1 MILLKVTKDPTLL
14 LTFIDVE
21 LQRALNPV
29 PNSLRLTSFMHPDKH
44 QALWHHALWQ
54 RTIWFLG
61 LLVCLFP
68 QEPVQAQSVHPFR
81 TPQAIGLTSQLR
93 AESGFAGSK
102 LQLPLSDWVQTTLVR
117 DQIPVWLDRRIP
129 KDHGLS
135 IEIPKG
141 QSNKEVL
148 ERVADELDAQI
159 AMVDR
164 YIAIVPKGNAPAI
177 EWAYW
182 NLVSEPS
189 DPRLRVT
196 RKDRFEWSDG
206 SDTRSIWKSFLER
219 YRLGPIADSQGLA
232 ATIDRWPAG
241 RLESTNIAA
250 MATLLLSGFDQRIDW
265 PTAQPPS
272 LQPLLEGRP
281 VRFRYTTEI
290 PKVGKVAWQ
299 AWRSRWPQAT
309 VEQVESVATA
319 PPQNPA
325 WDILA
330 PVAAHGELVE
340 PLAPA
345 AKPRTIA
352 SGGQAKR
359 YTGRYRGEILKI
371 LTNLSQQLS
380 LELLANELSTERS
393 RREVDVSFS
402 EVSLEELLT
411 KLGQASGLTI
421 SVEGPAMKVQASDP

>member
-1 MILLKVTKDPTLL
+1 MHPEKH
-14 LTFIDVE
+14 
-21 LQRALNPV
+21 RALC
-29 PNSLRLTSFMHPDKH
+29 H
-44 QALWHHALWQ
+44 
-54 RTIWFLG
+54 RTLWFLG
-61 LLVCLFP
+61 LLVCWFSHGV
-68 QEPVQAQSVHPFR
+68 VQAQSVHPFR

-93 AESGFAGSK
+93 AASGFAGSK
-102 LQLPLSDWVQTTLVR
+102 LQLPLGDWVQTTLVL

-148 ERVADELDAQI
+148 ERVAKDLDAEV

-164 YIAIVPKGNAPAI
+164 YIAIVPKGKAGAI

-189 DPRLRVT
+189 DPRLRVA

-206 SDTRSIWKSFLER
+206 SDARSIWKSFLDQ
-219 YRLGPIADSQGLA
+219 YRLGPIAESQVLA
-232 ATIDRWPAG
+232 ATIDRWPTG

-265 PTAQPPS
+265 PAAQPPS
-272 LQPLLEGRP
+272 LAPLLEGGP
-281 VRFRYTTEI
+281 VRFRYTSEI

-309 VEQVESVATA
+309 VEQVGSVATA
-319 PPQNPA
+319 SSQTAA

-345 AKPRTIA
+345 AKPKPV
-352 SGGQAKR
+352 SPGGQAKR

-371 LTNLSQQLS
+371 LTSLSQQLS
-380 LELLANELSTERS
+380 LELLADELTTELS
-393 RREVDVSFS
+393 RREVDVRFS
-402 EVSLEELLT
+402 EVSLEELLA
-411 KLGQASGLTI
+411 KLGQASGLKLT
-421 SVEGPAMKVQASDP
+421 VEGPAMKVRASDP

>member
-1 MILLKVTKDPTLL
+1 
-14 LTFIDVE
+14 
-21 LQRALNPV
+21 
-29 PNSLRLTSFMHPDKH
+29 MHPDK
-44 QALWHHALWQ
+44 QQTLWQ
-54 RTIWFLG
+54 RTHWQRTLWQRTLWQRTLWFFG
-61 LLVCLFP
+61 LLVCWFP
-68 QEPVQAQSVHPFR
+68 QGLVEAQSVHPFR

-93 AESGFAGSK
+93 AASGFAGSK

-141 QSNKEVL
+141 QSNQEVL
-148 ERVADELDAQI
+148 DRVADELDAEI

-164 YIAIVPKGNAPAI
+164 YIAIVPKGKAPSI

-182 NLVSEPS
+182 HLVSEPS

-196 RKDRFEWSDG
+196 RKDRFEWPDG
-206 SDTRSIWKSFLER
+206 SDTRSIWKSFLDQ
-219 YRLGPIADSQGLA
+219 YRLGPIGDSQGLA

-265 PTAQPPS
+265 PAAQPPS

-281 VRFRYTTEI
+281 VRFRYTSEI

-319 PPQNPA
+319 PSQTAA

-345 AKPRTIA
+345 AKPKPV
-352 SGGQAKR
+352 SPGGQAKR

-371 LTNLSQQLS
+371 LTSLGQQLS
-380 LELLANELSTERS
+380 LELLADELTTELS

-402 EVSLEELLT
+402 EVSLEELLA
-411 KLGQASGLTI
+411 KLGQASGLKIT
-421 SVEGPAMKVQASDP
+421 VEGLAMKVRASDP

>member
-1 MILLKVTKDPTLL
+1 
-14 LTFIDVE
+14 
-21 LQRALNPV
+21 
-29 PNSLRLTSFMHPDKH
+29 MHPGK
-44 QALWHHALWQ
+44 QQTLWQ
-54 RTIWFLG
+54 RTLWQRALWFLG
-61 LLVCLFP
+61 LLVCLFSHGL
-68 QEPVQAQSVHPFR
+68 VQAQSVHPFR

-93 AESGFAGSK
+93 AASGFAGSK

-148 ERVADELDAQI
+148 DRVADELDAEI

-164 YIAIVPKGNAPAI
+164 YIAIVPKGKAPSI

-196 RKDRFEWSDG
+196 RKDRFEWPDG
-206 SDTRSIWKSFLER
+206 SDTRSIWKSFLDQ
-219 YRLGPIADSQGLA
+219 YRLGPIGDSQGLA

-265 PTAQPPS
+265 PAAQPPS

-281 VRFRYTTEI
+281 VRFRYTSEI

-319 PPQNPA
+319 PSQTAA

-345 AKPRTIA
+345 AKPKPV
-352 SGGQAKR
+352 SPGGQAKR

-371 LTNLSQQLS
+371 LTSLGQQLS
-380 LELLANELSTERS
+380 LELLADELTTELS

-411 KLGQASGLTI
+411 KLGQASGLKIT
-421 SVEGPAMKVQASDP
+421 VEGLDMKVRASDP

>member
-1 MILLKVTKDPTLL
+1 
-14 LTFIDVE
+14 
-21 LQRALNPV
+21 
-29 PNSLRLTSFMHPDKH
+29 MHPDK
-44 QALWHHALWQ
+44 QRVLWQ
-54 RTIWFLG
+54 RTLWQRTLWFFG
-61 LLVCLFP
+61 LLVCWFP
-68 QEPVQAQSVHPFR
+68 QGLVEAQSVHPFR

-93 AESGFAGSK
+93 AASGFAGSK

-148 ERVADELDAQI
+148 DRVADELDAEI

-164 YIAIVPKGNAPAI
+164 YIAIVPKGKAPSI

-196 RKDRFEWSDG
+196 RKDRFEWPDG
-206 SDTRSIWKSFLER
+206 SDTRSIWKSFLDQ

-265 PTAQPPS
+265 PAAQPPS

-281 VRFRYTTEI
+281 VRFRYTSEI

-319 PPQNPA
+319 PSQTAA

-345 AKPRTIA
+345 AKPKPV
-352 SGGQAKR
+352 SPGGQAKR

-371 LTNLSQQLS
+371 LTSLGQQLS
-380 LELLANELSTERS
+380 LELLADELTTELS

-402 EVSLEELLT
+402 EVSLEELLA
-411 KLGQASGLTI
+411 KLGQASGLKIT
-421 SVEGPAMKVQASDP
+421 VEGPAMKVRASDP

>member
-1 MILLKVTKDPTLL
+1 MHPEKH
-14 LTFIDVE
+14 
-21 LQRALNPV
+21 RALC
-29 PNSLRLTSFMHPDKH
+29 H
-44 QALWHHALWQ
+44 
-54 RTIWFLG
+54 RTLWFLG
-61 LLVCLFP
+61 LLVCWFSHGV
-68 QEPVQAQSVHPFR
+68 VQAQSVHPFR

-93 AESGFAGSK
+93 AASGFAGSK
-102 LQLPLSDWVQTTLVR
+102 LQLPLGDWVQTTLVL

-148 ERVADELDAQI
+148 ERVAKELDAEV

-164 YIAIVPKGNAPAI
+164 YIAIVPKGKAGAI

-189 DPRLRVT
+189 DPRLRVA

-206 SDTRSIWKSFLER
+206 SDTRSIWKSFLDQ
-219 YRLGPIADSQGLA
+219 YRLGPIGDSQVLA

-265 PTAQPPS
+265 PAAQPPS
-272 LQPLLEGRP
+272 LEPLLEGGP
-281 VRFRYTTEI
+281 VRFRYTSEI

-309 VEQVESVATA
+309 VEQVGSVATA
-319 PPQNPA
+319 SSQTAA

-345 AKPRTIA
+345 AKPKPV
-352 SGGQAKR
+352 SPGGQAKR

-371 LTNLSQQLS
+371 LTSLSQQLS
-380 LELLANELSTERS
+380 LELLADELTTELS

-402 EVSLEELLT
+402 EVSLEELLA
-411 KLGQASGLTI
+411 KLGQASGLKLTI
-421 SVEGPAMKVQASDP
+421 EGPAMKVRASDP

>member
-1 MILLKVTKDPTLL
+1 
-14 LTFIDVE
+14 
-21 LQRALNPV
+21 
-29 PNSLRLTSFMHPDKH
+29 MHPDK
-44 QALWHHALWQ
+44 QRVLWQRTLWQRALWQ
-54 RTIWFLG
+54 RALWFLG
-61 LLVCLFP
+61 LLVCWFSQGLV
-68 QEPVQAQSVHPFR
+68 EAQSVHPFR

-93 AESGFAGSK
+93 AASGFAGSK

-148 ERVADELDAQI
+148 DRVADELDAEI

-164 YIAIVPKGNAPAI
+164 YIAIVPKGKAPSI

-196 RKDRFEWSDG
+196 RKDRFEWPDG
-206 SDTRSIWKSFLER
+206 SDTRSIWTSFLDQ
-219 YRLGPIADSQGLA
+219 YRLGPIADSQMLA

-265 PTAQPPS
+265 PAAQPPS

-281 VRFRYTTEI
+281 VRFRYTSEI

-319 PPQNPA
+319 PSQTAA

-345 AKPRTIA
+345 AKPKPV
-352 SGGQAKR
+352 SPGGQTKR

-371 LTNLSQQLS
+371 LTSLGQQLS
-380 LELLANELSTERS
+380 LELLADELTTELS

-402 EVSLEELLT
+402 EVSLEELLA
-411 KLGQASGLTI
+411 KLGQASGLKIT
-421 SVEGPAMKVQASDP
+421 VEGLAMKVRASDP

>member
-1 MILLKVTKDPTLL
+1 
-14 LTFIDVE
+14 
-21 LQRALNPV
+21 
-29 PNSLRLTSFMHPDKH
+29 MHPGK
-44 QALWHHALWQ
+44 QQTLWQRALWQ
-54 RTIWFLG
+54 RALWFLG
-61 LLVCLFP
+61 LLVCLFSHGL
-68 QEPVQAQSVHPFR
+68 VQAQSVHPFR

-93 AESGFAGSK
+93 AASGFAGSK

-141 QSNKEVL
+141 QSNQEVL
-148 ERVADELDAQI
+148 DRVADELDAEI

-164 YIAIVPKGNAPAI
+164 YIAIVPKGKAPSI

-182 NLVSEPS
+182 HLVSEPS

-196 RKDRFEWSDG
+196 RKDRFEWPDG
-206 SDTRSIWKSFLER
+206 SDTRSIWKSFLDQ
-219 YRLGPIADSQGLA
+219 YRLGPIGDSQGLA

-265 PTAQPPS
+265 PAAQPPS

-281 VRFRYTTEI
+281 VRFRYTSEI

-319 PPQNPA
+319 PSQTAA

-345 AKPRTIA
+345 AKPKPV
-352 SGGQAKR
+352 SPGGQAKR

-371 LTNLSQQLS
+371 LTSLGQQLS
-380 LELLANELSTERS
+380 LELLADELTTELS

-402 EVSLEELLT
+402 EVSLEELLA
-411 KLGQASGLTI
+411 KLGQASGLKIT
-421 SVEGPAMKVQASDP
+421 VEGLAMKVRASDP

>member
-1 MILLKVTKDPTLL
+1 
-14 LTFIDVE
+14 
-21 LQRALNPV
+21 
-29 PNSLRLTSFMHPDKH
+29 MHPDK
-44 QALWHHALWQ
+44 Q
-54 RTIWFLG
+54 RTLWFFG
-61 LLVCLFP
+61 LLVCWFP
-68 QEPVQAQSVHPFR
+68 QGLVEAQSVHPFR

-93 AESGFAGSK
+93 AASGFAGSK

-141 QSNKEVL
+141 QSNQEVL
-148 ERVADELDAQI
+148 DRVADELDAEI

-164 YIAIVPKGNAPAI
+164 YIAIVPKGKAPSI

-196 RKDRFEWSDG
+196 RKDRFEWPDG
-206 SDTRSIWKSFLER
+206 SDTRSIWKSFLDQ
-219 YRLGPIADSQGLA
+219 YRLGPIGDSQGLA

-265 PTAQPPS
+265 PAAQPPS

-281 VRFRYTTEI
+281 VRFRYTSEI

-319 PPQNPA
+319 PSQTAA

-345 AKPRTIA
+345 AKPKPV
-352 SGGQAKR
+352 SPGGQAKR

-371 LTNLSQQLS
+371 LTSLGQQLS
-380 LELLANELSTERS
+380 LELLADELTTELS

-402 EVSLEELLT
+402 EVSLEELLA
-411 KLGQASGLTI
+411 KLGQASGLKIT
-421 SVEGPAMKVQASDP
+421 VEGLAMKVRASDP

>member
-1 MILLKVTKDPTLL
+1 
-14 LTFIDVE
+14 
-21 LQRALNPV
+21 
-29 PNSLRLTSFMHPDKH
+29 MHPDK
-44 QALWHHALWQ
+44 QQVLWPRTLWQ
-54 RTIWFLG
+54 RTLWFLG
-61 LLVCLFP
+61 LLVCLFSHGLV
-68 QEPVQAQSVHPFR
+68 EAQSVHPFR

-93 AESGFAGSK
+93 AASGFAGSK

-148 ERVADELDAQI
+148 DRVADELDAEI

-164 YIAIVPKGNAPAI
+164 YIAIVPKGKAPSI

-182 NLVSEPS
+182 HLVSEPS

-196 RKDRFEWSDG
+196 RKDRFEWPDG
-206 SDTRSIWKSFLER
+206 SDTRSIWKSFLDQ

-265 PTAQPPS
+265 PAAQPPS

-281 VRFRYTTEI
+281 VRFRYTSEI

-319 PPQNPA
+319 PSQTAA

-345 AKPRTIA
+345 AKPKPV
-352 SGGQAKR
+352 SPGGQAKR

-371 LTNLSQQLS
+371 LTSLGQQLS
-380 LELLANELSTERS
+380 LELLADELTTELS

-402 EVSLEELLT
+402 EVSLEELLA
-411 KLGQASGLTI
+411 KLGQASGLKIT
-421 SVEGPAMKVQASDP
+421 VEGLAMKVRASDP

>member
-1 MILLKVTKDPTLL
+1 
-14 LTFIDVE
+14 
-21 LQRALNPV
+21 
-29 PNSLRLTSFMHPDKH
+29 MHPGK
-44 QALWHHALWQ
+44 QQTLWQRALWQ
-54 RTIWFLG
+54 RALWFLG
-61 LLVCLFP
+61 LLVCLFSHGL
-68 QEPVQAQSVHPFR
+68 VQAQSVHPFR

-93 AESGFAGSK
+93 AASGFAGSK

-148 ERVADELDAQI
+148 DRVADELDAEI

-164 YIAIVPKGNAPAI
+164 YIAIVPKGKAPSI

-196 RKDRFEWSDG
+196 RKDRFEWPDG
-206 SDTRSIWKSFLER
+206 SDTRSIWKSFLDQ
-219 YRLGPIADSQGLA
+219 YRLGPIGDSQGLA

-250 MATLLLSGFDQRIDW
+250 IATLLLSGFDQRIDW
-265 PTAQPPS
+265 PAAQPPS

-281 VRFRYTTEI
+281 VRFRYTSEI

-319 PPQNPA
+319 PSQTAA

-345 AKPRTIA
+345 AKPKPV
-352 SGGQAKR
+352 SPGGQAKR

-371 LTNLSQQLS
+371 LTSLGQQLS
-380 LELLANELSTERS
+380 LELLADELTTELS

-402 EVSLEELLT
+402 EVSLEELLA
-411 KLGQASGLTI
+411 KLGQASGLRIT
-421 SVEGPAMKVQASDP
+421 VEGLAMKVRASDP

>member
-1 MILLKVTKDPTLL
+1 
-14 LTFIDVE
+14 
-21 LQRALNPV
+21 
-29 PNSLRLTSFMHPDKH
+29 MHPGK
-44 QALWHHALWQ
+44 QQTLWQ
-54 RTIWFLG
+54 RTLWQRTLWFFG
-61 LLVCLFP
+61 LLVCLFSHGL
-68 QEPVQAQSVHPFR
+68 VQAQSVHPFR

-93 AESGFAGSK
+93 AASGFAGSK

-148 ERVADELDAQI
+148 DRVADELDAEI

-164 YIAIVPKGNAPAI
+164 YIAIVPKGKAPSI

-182 NLVSEPS
+182 HLVSEPS

-196 RKDRFEWSDG
+196 RKDRFEWPDG
-206 SDTRSIWKSFLER
+206 SDTRSIWKSFLDQ
-219 YRLGPIADSQGLA
+219 YRLGPIGDSQGLA

-265 PTAQPPS
+265 PAAQPPS

-281 VRFRYTTEI
+281 VRFRYTSEI

-319 PPQNPA
+319 PSQTAA

-345 AKPRTIA
+345 AKPKPV
-352 SGGQAKR
+352 SPGGQAKR

-371 LTNLSQQLS
+371 LTSLGQQLS
-380 LELLANELSTERS
+380 LELLADELTTELS

-402 EVSLEELLT
+402 EVSLEELLA
-411 KLGQASGLTI
+411 KLGQASGLKIT
-421 SVEGPAMKVQASDP
+421 VEGLAMKVRASDP

>member
-1 MILLKVTKDPTLL
+1 
-14 LTFIDVE
+14 
-21 LQRALNPV
+21 
-29 PNSLRLTSFMHPDKH
+29 MHPGK
-44 QALWHHALWQ
+44 QQTLWQ
-54 RTIWFLG
+54 RTLWQRALWFLS
-61 LLVCLFP
+61 LLVCLFSHGLV
-68 QEPVQAQSVHPFR
+68 EAQSVHPFR

-93 AESGFAGSK
+93 AASGFAGSK

-141 QSNKEVL
+141 QSNQEVL
-148 ERVADELDAQI
+148 DRVADELDAEI

-164 YIAIVPKGNAPAI
+164 YIAIVPKGKAPSI

-182 NLVSEPS
+182 HLVSEPS

-196 RKDRFEWSDG
+196 RKDRFEWPDG
-206 SDTRSIWKSFLER
+206 SDTRSIWKSFLDQ
-219 YRLGPIADSQGLA
+219 YRLGPIGDSQGLA

-265 PTAQPPS
+265 PAAQPPS

-281 VRFRYTTEI
+281 VRFRYTSEI

-319 PPQNPA
+319 PSQTAA

-345 AKPRTIA
+345 AKPKPV
-352 SGGQAKR
+352 SPGGQAKR

-371 LTNLSQQLS
+371 LTSLGQQLS
-380 LELLANELSTERS
+380 LELLADELTTELS

-402 EVSLEELLT
+402 EVSLEELLA
-411 KLGQASGLTI
+411 KLGQASGLKIT
-421 SVEGPAMKVQASDP
+421 VEGLAMKVRASDP

>member
-1 MILLKVTKDPTLL
+1 
-14 LTFIDVE
+14 
-21 LQRALNPV
+21 
-29 PNSLRLTSFMHPDKH
+29 MHPEK
-44 QALWHHALWQ
+44 QGTLWQ
-54 RTIWFLG
+54 RTLRFLG
-61 LLVCLFP
+61 LLVCWFP
-68 QEPVQAQSVHPFR
+68 HGLVQAQSVHPFR

-93 AESGFAGSK
+93 AASGFAGSK

-148 ERVADELDAQI
+148 ERVAYELDAEI
-159 AMVDR
+159 ARVDR
-164 YIAIVPKGNAPAI
+164 YIAIVPKGKAPSI

-196 RKDRFEWSDG
+196 RKERFEWPDG
-206 SDTRSIWKSFLER
+206 SDMRSIWKSFLDQ
-219 YRLGPIADSQGLA
+219 YRLGPMADSQMLA

-250 MATLLLSGFDQRIDW
+250 MATLLLSGFDQRIDC
-265 PTAQPPS
+265 PAAQTPR

-281 VRFRYTTEI
+281 VRFRYTSEI

-299 AWRSRWPQAT
+299 AWRSRWPEAT

-319 PPQNPA
+319 PSQTA
-325 WDILA
+325 TWDILA

-345 AKPRTIA
+345 AKPKPV
-352 SGGQAKR
+352 SPGGQAKR

-371 LTNLSQQLS
+371 LTSLGQQLS
-380 LELLANELSTERS
+380 LELLADELTTELS

-402 EVSLEELLT
+402 EVSLEELLA
-411 KLGQASGLTI
+411 KLGQASGLKIT
-421 SVEGPAMKVQASDP
+421 VEGPAMKVRASDP

>member
-1 MILLKVTKDPTLL
+1 MHPEKH
-14 LTFIDVE
+14 
-21 LQRALNPV
+21 RALC
-29 PNSLRLTSFMHPDKH
+29 H
-44 QALWHHALWQ
+44 
-54 RTIWFLG
+54 RTLWFLG
-61 LLVCLFP
+61 LLVCWFSHGV
-68 QEPVQAQSVHPFR
+68 VQAQSVHPFR

-93 AESGFAGSK
+93 AASGFAGSK
-102 LQLPLSDWVQTTLVR
+102 LQLPLGDWVQTTLVL

-148 ERVADELDAQI
+148 ERVAKELDAEV

-164 YIAIVPKGNAPAI
+164 YIAIVPKGKAGAI

-189 DPRLRVT
+189 DPRLRVA

-206 SDTRSIWKSFLER
+206 SDTRSIWKSFLDQ
-219 YRLGPIADSQGLA
+219 YRLGPIGDSQVLA

-265 PTAQPPS
+265 PAAQPPS
-272 LQPLLEGRP
+272 LEPLREGGP
-281 VRFRYTTEI
+281 VRFRYTSEI

-309 VEQVESVATA
+309 VEQVGSVATA
-319 PPQNPA
+319 SSQTAA

-345 AKPRTIA
+345 AKPKPV
-352 SGGQAKR
+352 SPGGQAKR

-371 LTNLSQQLS
+371 LTSLSQQLS
-380 LELLANELSTERS
+380 LELLADELTTELS

-402 EVSLEELLT
+402 EVSLEELLA
-411 KLGQASGLTI
+411 KLGQASGLKLTI
-421 SVEGPAMKVQASDP
+421 EGPAMKVRASDP

>member
-1 MILLKVTKDPTLL
+1 
-14 LTFIDVE
+14 
-21 LQRALNPV
+21 
-29 PNSLRLTSFMHPDKH
+29 MHPGK
-44 QALWHHALWQ
+44 QQTLWQ
-54 RTIWFLG
+54 RTLWQRALWFLG
-61 LLVCLFP
+61 LLVCLFSHGLV
-68 QEPVQAQSVHPFR
+68 EAQSVHPFR

-93 AESGFAGSK
+93 AASGFAGSK

-148 ERVADELDAQI
+148 DRVADELDAEI

-164 YIAIVPKGNAPAI
+164 YIAIVPKGKAPSI

-182 NLVSEPS
+182 HLVSEPS

-196 RKDRFEWSDG
+196 RKDRFEWPDG
-206 SDTRSIWKSFLER
+206 SDTRSIWKSFLDQ
-219 YRLGPIADSQGLA
+219 YRLGPIGDSQGLA

-265 PTAQPPS
+265 PAAQPPS

-281 VRFRYTTEI
+281 VRFRYTSEI

-319 PPQNPA
+319 PSQTAA

-345 AKPRTIA
+345 AKPKPV
-352 SGGQAKR
+352 SPGGQAKR

-371 LTNLSQQLS
+371 LTSLGQQLS
-380 LELLANELSTERS
+380 LELLADELTTELS

-402 EVSLEELLT
+402 EVSLEELLA
-411 KLGQASGLTI
+411 KLGQASGLKIT
-421 SVEGPAMKVQASDP
+421 VEGLAMKVRASDP

>member
-1 MILLKVTKDPTLL
+1 MHPEKH
-14 LTFIDVE
+14 
-21 LQRALNPV
+21 RALC
-29 PNSLRLTSFMHPDKH
+29 H
-44 QALWHHALWQ
+44 
-54 RTIWFLG
+54 RTLWFLG
-61 LLVCLFP
+61 LLVCWFSHGV
-68 QEPVQAQSVHPFR
+68 VQAQSVHPFR

-93 AESGFAGSK
+93 AASGFAGSK
-102 LQLPLSDWVQTTLVR
+102 LQLPLADWVQTTLVL

-148 ERVADELDAQI
+148 ERVAKDLDAEV

-164 YIAIVPKGNAPAI
+164 YIAIVPKGKAGAI

-189 DPRLRVT
+189 DPRLRVA

-206 SDTRSIWKSFLER
+206 SDARSIWKSFLDQ
-219 YRLGPIADSQGLA
+219 YRLGPIAESLVLA
-232 ATIDRWPAG
+232 ATIDRWPTG

-265 PTAQPPS
+265 PAAQPPS
-272 LQPLLEGRP
+272 LAPLLEGGP
-281 VRFRYTTEI
+281 VRFRYTSEI

-309 VEQVESVATA
+309 VEQVGSVATA
-319 PPQNPA
+319 SSQTAA

-345 AKPRTIA
+345 AKPKPV
-352 SGGQAKR
+352 SPGGQAKR

-371 LTNLSQQLS
+371 LTSLSQQLS
-380 LELLANELSTERS
+380 LELLADELTTELS
-393 RREVDVSFS
+393 RREVDVRFS
-402 EVSLEELLT
+402 EVSLEELLA
-411 KLGQASGLTI
+411 KLGQASGLKLT
-421 SVEGPAMKVQASDP
+421 VEGPAMKVRASDP

>member
-1 MILLKVTKDPTLL
+1 
-14 LTFIDVE
+14 
-21 LQRALNPV
+21 
-29 PNSLRLTSFMHPDKH
+29 MHPDKYR
-44 QALWHHALWQ
+44 ALWHRAL
-54 RTIWFLG
+54 WFLG

-68 QEPVQAQSVHPFR
+68 NGLVQAQSVHPFR

-93 AESGFAGSK
+93 VESGFAGSK

-148 ERVADELDAQI
+148 DRVADELDAEI

-164 YIAIVPKGNAPAI
+164 YIAIVPKGKAPSI

-182 NLVSEPS
+182 HLVSEPS

-196 RKDRFEWSDG
+196 RKDRFEWPDG
-206 SDTRSIWKSFLER
+206 SDTRSIWKSFLDQ
-219 YRLGPIADSQGLA
+219 YRLGPIGDSQGLA

-265 PTAQPPS
+265 PAAQPPS

-281 VRFRYTTEI
+281 VRFRYTSEI

-319 PPQNPA
+319 PSQTAA

-345 AKPRTIA
+345 AKPKPV
-352 SGGQAKR
+352 SPGGQTKR

-371 LTNLSQQLS
+371 LTSLGQQLS
-380 LELLANELSTERS
+380 LELLADELTTELS

-402 EVSLEELLT
+402 EVSLEELLA
-411 KLGQASGLTI
+411 KLGQASGLKIT
-421 SVEGPAMKVQASDP
+421 VEGLAMKVRASDP

>member
-1 MILLKVTKDPTLL
+1 MHPGKQQTFWQQTLW
-14 LTFIDVE
+14 
-21 LQRALNPV
+21 QRAL
-29 PNSLRLTSFMHPDKH
+29 
-44 QALWHHALWQ
+44 
-54 RTIWFLG
+54 WFLG
-61 LLVCLFP
+61 LLVCWFP
-68 QEPVQAQSVHPFR
+68 QGLVEAQSVHPFR

-93 AESGFAGSK
+93 ATSGFAGSK

-141 QSNKEVL
+141 QSNQEVL
-148 ERVADELDAQI
+148 DRVADELDAEI

-164 YIAIVPKGNAPAI
+164 YIAIVPKGKAPAI

-182 NLVSEPS
+182 HLVSEPS

-196 RKDRFEWSDG
+196 RKDRFEWPDG
-206 SDTRSIWKSFLER
+206 SDTRSIWKSFLDQ
-219 YRLGPIADSQGLA
+219 YRLGPIGDSQGLA

-265 PTAQPPS
+265 PAAQPPS

-281 VRFRYTTEI
+281 VRFRYTSEI

-319 PPQNPA
+319 PSQTAA

-345 AKPRTIA
+345 AKPKPV
-352 SGGQAKR
+352 SPGGQAKR

-371 LTNLSQQLS
+371 LTSLSQQLS
-380 LELLANELSTERS
+380 LELLADELTTELS

-402 EVSLEELLT
+402 EVSLEELLA
-411 KLGQASGLTI
+411 KLGQASGLKIT
-421 SVEGPAMKVQASDP
+421 VEGLAMKVRASDP

>member
-1 MILLKVTKDPTLL
+1 
-14 LTFIDVE
+14 
-21 LQRALNPV
+21 
-29 PNSLRLTSFMHPDKH
+29 MHPDK
-44 QALWHHALWQ
+44 QRVLWQ
-54 RTIWFLG
+54 RTLWQRIHWQRTLWFLG
-61 LLVCLFP
+61 LLVCLFSHGL
-68 QEPVQAQSVHPFR
+68 VQAQSVHPFR

-93 AESGFAGSK
+93 AASGFAGSK

-141 QSNKEVL
+141 QSNQEVL
-148 ERVADELDAQI
+148 DRVADELDAEI

-164 YIAIVPKGNAPAI
+164 YIAIVPKGKAPSI

-182 NLVSEPS
+182 HLVSEPS

-196 RKDRFEWSDG
+196 RKDRFEWPDG
-206 SDTRSIWKSFLER
+206 SDTRSIWKSFLDQ
-219 YRLGPIADSQGLA
+219 YRLGPIGDSQGLA

-265 PTAQPPS
+265 PAAQPPS

-281 VRFRYTTEI
+281 VRFRYTSEV

-319 PPQNPA
+319 PSQTAA

-345 AKPRTIA
+345 AKPKPV
-352 SGGQAKR
+352 SPGGQAKR

-371 LTNLSQQLS
+371 LTSLGQQLS
-380 LELLANELSTERS
+380 LELLADELTTELS

-402 EVSLEELLT
+402 EVSLEELLA
-411 KLGQASGLTI
+411 KLGQASGLKIT
-421 SVEGPAMKVQASDP
+421 VEGLAMKVRASDP

>member
-1 MILLKVTKDPTLL
+1 
-14 LTFIDVE
+14 
-21 LQRALNPV
+21 
-29 PNSLRLTSFMHPDKH
+29 MHPGK
-44 QALWHHALWQ
+44 QQTLWQ
-54 RTIWFLG
+54 RTLWQRALWFLG
-61 LLVCLFP
+61 LLVCLFSHGLV
-68 QEPVQAQSVHPFR
+68 EAQSVHPFR

-93 AESGFAGSK
+93 AASGFAGSK

-141 QSNKEVL
+141 QSNQEVL
-148 ERVADELDAQI
+148 DRVADELDAEI

-164 YIAIVPKGNAPAI
+164 YIAIVPKGKAPSI

-182 NLVSEPS
+182 HLVSEPS

-196 RKDRFEWSDG
+196 RKDRFEWPDG
-206 SDTRSIWKSFLER
+206 SDTRSIWKSFLDQ
-219 YRLGPIADSQGLA
+219 YRLGPIGDSQGLA

-265 PTAQPPS
+265 PAAQPPS

-281 VRFRYTTEI
+281 VRFRYTSEI

-319 PPQNPA
+319 PSQTAA

-345 AKPRTIA
+345 AKPKPV
-352 SGGQAKR
+352 SPGGQAKR

-371 LTNLSQQLS
+371 LTSLGQQLS
-380 LELLANELSTERS
+380 LELLADELTTELS

-402 EVSLEELLT
+402 EVSLEELLA
-411 KLGQASGLTI
+411 KLGQASGLKIT
-421 SVEGPAMKVQASDP
+421 VEGLAMKVRASDP

>member
-1 MILLKVTKDPTLL
+1 M
-14 LTFIDVE
+14 E
-21 LQRALNPV
+21 
-29 PNSLRLTSFMHPDKH
+29 
-44 QALWHHALWQ
+44 
-54 RTIWFLG
+54 
-61 LLVCLFP
+61 
-68 QEPVQAQSVHPFR
+68 AQSVHPFR

-141 QSNKEVL
+141 QSNQEVL
-148 ERVADELDAQI
+148 DRVADELDAEI

-164 YIAIVPKGNAPAI
+164 YIAIVPKGKAPSI

-182 NLVSEPS
+182 HLVSEPS

-196 RKDRFEWSDG
+196 RKDRFEWPDG
-206 SDTRSIWKSFLER
+206 SDTRSIWKSFLDQ
-219 YRLGPIADSQGLA
+219 YRLGPIGDSQGLA

-265 PTAQPPS
+265 PAAQPPS

-281 VRFRYTTEI
+281 VRFRYTSEI

-319 PPQNPA
+319 PSQTAA

-345 AKPRTIA
+345 AKPKPV
-352 SGGQAKR
+352 SPGGQAKR

-371 LTNLSQQLS
+371 LTSLGQQLS
-380 LELLANELSTERS
+380 LELLADELTTELS

-402 EVSLEELLT
+402 EVSLEELLA
-411 KLGQASGLTI
+411 KLGQASGLKIT
-421 SVEGPAMKVQASDP
+421 VEGLAMKVRASDP

>member
-1 MILLKVTKDPTLL
+1 MHPEKH
-14 LTFIDVE
+14 
-21 LQRALNPV
+21 RALC
-29 PNSLRLTSFMHPDKH
+29 H
-44 QALWHHALWQ
+44 
-54 RTIWFLG
+54 RTLWFLG
-61 LLVCLFP
+61 LLVCWFSHGV
-68 QEPVQAQSVHPFR
+68 VQAQSVHPFR

-93 AESGFAGSK
+93 AVSGFAGSK
-102 LQLPLSDWVQTTLVR
+102 LQLSLADWFQTTLVL

-148 ERVADELDAQI
+148 ERVAKELDAEV

-164 YIAIVPKGNAPAI
+164 YIAIVPKGKAGAI

-189 DPRLRVT
+189 DPRLRVA

-206 SDTRSIWKSFLER
+206 SDTRGIWKSFLDQ
-219 YRLGPIADSQGLA
+219 YRLGPIGDSQVLA

-265 PTAQPPS
+265 PAAQPPS
-272 LQPLLEGRP
+272 LEPLREGGP
-281 VRFRYTTEI
+281 VRFRYTSEI

-319 PPQNPA
+319 SSQTAA

-345 AKPRTIA
+345 AKPKPV
-352 SGGQAKR
+352 SPGGQAKR

-371 LTNLSQQLS
+371 LTSLSQQLS
-380 LELLANELSTERS
+380 LELLADELTTELS

-402 EVSLEELLT
+402 EVSLEELLA
-411 KLGQASGLTI
+411 KLGQASGLKLTI
-421 SVEGPAMKVQASDP
+421 EGPAMKVRASDP